1 MAKNCRHKIKGGLTL
16 AVTRDRPPL
25 ILDPVSGYPLLL
37 SPTFSQFQKRKRGWQ
52 KQNPALA
59 GLEDYNTTVIASGI
73 QIFLS
78 TFSINHKLPIKPGY
92 GEVKGGPNRS
102 RTGVPWLRTK
112 CPDH

>member
-52 KQNPALA
+52 KQNPAIA
-59 GLEDYNTTVIASGI
+59 GLGNYNIMAIVFGHLHSSIKHK
-73 QIFLS
+73 LS
-78 TFSINHKLPIKPGY
+78 TIN
-92 GEVKGGPNRS
+92 
-102 RTGVPWLRTK
+102 
-112 CPDH
+112 